1 MKASDT
7 AMDFKN
13 KIADLLMM
21 KGYGYLRR
29 PYEKVKYAEIPKAD
43 DLLHNLEGYPHAFVL
58 ASLMDRR
65 IDASRAWSIPY
76 ELLMEL
82 GDFSLPTLLTPKLDS
97 YKTIFN
103 RRKLHRYNDL
113 MAEIFYTA
121 VHKIHNDFQDN
132 ASLIWSSNPTSSSI
146 VRTFL
151 TFKGCGF
158 KIATMA
164 TNILARD
171 FKIPMKDFSCID
183 VSPDFQVM
191 KVFTRTGLIRQNAR
205 KEELM
210 YVTREL
216 NPAYPG
222 VFDLPAWEIG
232 SEFCKTKNPECS
244 NCYLNR
250 YCPKII

>member
-1 MKASDT
+1 MKASVSIKS
-7 AMDFKN
+7 KN
-13 KIADLLMM
+13 KIAELLLT
-21 KGYGYLRR
+21 KGYDYLRR
-29 PYEKVKYAEIPKAD
+29 SYEKVEYAKTPQAD
-43 DLLHNLEGYPHAFVL
+43 DLLNNLKGYPHAFVL

-65 IDASRAWSIPY
+65 IDASRAWSIPH
-76 ELLMEL
+76 ELSMEL
-82 GDFSLPTLLTPKLDS
+82 GDFSFTTLLTPKLSS
-97 YKTIFN
+97 YKSIFN
-103 RRKLHRYNDL
+103 RRRLHRYNDC

-121 VHKIHNDFQDN
+121 VQKIHNDFQDD
-132 ASLIWSSNPTSSSI
+132 ASLIWNGNPTSSYI

-151 TFKGCGF
+151 TFKGCGV

-171 FKIPMKDFSCID
+171 FKIPMKEFSCID

-232 SEFCKTKNPECS
+232 GDYCKPKNPDCS
-244 NCYLNR
+244 NCYLNS